1 MLRLHGARQ
10 AGLPDLRAGQG
21 LAAGRAGPP
30 PPQRAAV
37 PLTLTRAP
45 APAQVDQGLGI
56 GTGFPL
62 FNRATAS
69 LTRFLQLREPPRGSR
84 KPPPVLVAHG
94 RGGAALGDLA
104 SYDYFTLGGP
114 YSARPHA
121 APRFPGQRS
130 GARQGRRRRSFRP
143 STRTAG
149 WPWRARRRRSGR
161 PRSCQQGV
169 TARLAPGPLPA
180 LARPACAA
188 RFDYARAT
196 SISADATPCCAE
208 ERLRAWL
215 SPNPVCGAGARVQR
229 GRAGGVPQLRRGRPG
244 AAPAAAGAPHAAS
257 PGEVLQASAA
267 RLQRA
272 PWRTPRARLPSPLRR
287 AC

>member
-1 MLRLHGARQ
+1 VLGYFRNRDASPARSAP

-30 PPQRAAV
+30 LSQRTAA
-37 PLTLTRAP
+37 PLTLTHAP
-45 APAQVDQGLGI
+45 AAAQVDQGLGI

-130 GARQGRRRRSFRP
+130 GARQGRRRRSFR
-143 STRTAG
+143 AVNAHG
-149 WPWRARRRRSGR
+149 G
-161 PRSCQQGV
+161 
-169 TARLAPGPLPA
+169 LA
-180 LARPACAA
+180 LARRAPALWPPALLSVGCDCATGA
-188 RFDYARAT
+188 R
-196 SISADATPCCAE
+196 
-208 ERLRAWL
+208 
-215 SPNPVCGAGARVQR
+215 SPAGAR
-229 GRAGGVPQLRRGRPG
+229 
-244 AAPAAAGAPHAAS
+244 
-257 PGEVLQASAA
+257 
-267 RLQRA
+267 
-272 PWRTPRARLPSPLRR
+272 PSCTR
-287 AC
+287 CTT